1 MDQIDEIR
9 SSNRSVEKKVTVF
22 HGILNSDLP
31 DVEKTNNRLRQ
42 EAQLLVQAG
51 QDTTGK
57 WHFRLRSLGL
67 KHDRR
72 YPREHYLSRT
82 SQSTHP

>member
-1 MDQIDEIR
+1 MACNDVQGFVDQIDEIR
-9 SSNRSVEKKVTVF
+9 SSEPLMEKKVTVF

-31 DVEKTNNRLRQ
+31 EMEKTNKRLRQ

-57 WHFRLRSLGL
+57 
-67 KHDRR
+67 
-72 YPREHYLSRT
+72 
-82 SQSTHP
+82 

>member
-1 MDQIDEIR
+1 MQGFVDQIDEIR
-9 SSNRSVEKKVTVF
+9 SSKPTMEKKVTVF

-31 DVEKTNNRLRQ
+31 DVEKTNDRLRQ

-57 WHFRLRSLGL
+57 WHFRLHFLG
-67 KHDRR
+67 
-72 YPREHYLSRT
+72 
-82 SQSTHP
+82 

>member
-1 MDQIDEIR
+1 MQGFVDQIDEIR
-9 SSNRSVEKKVTVF
+9 SSRTPKESKVTVF

-31 DVEKTNNRLRQ
+31 DVEKTNKRLRQ

-57 WHFRLRSLGL
+57 
-67 KHDRR
+67 
-72 YPREHYLSRT
+72 
-82 SQSTHP
+82 